1 MNLGLVIKMPKI
13 KLKHINKNTCKYHNQ
28 IVTQI
33 KMTTVFTP
41 EITKTSIIDI
51 SLSLESKMSS
61 VITDAIT
68 RNKKILSA
76 KQYLSI
82 NMRDYIHC
90 LDAYKLVKEGDVCKG
105 VVFHHNGG
113 GAGCYAFVKLKYLDF
128 EPKVFIISFMYNLP
142 ENVYEPEEFV
152 EYIRTEYDRLGNEK
166 PTSTDLI
173 EPEINTN
180 E

>member
-1 MNLGLVIKMPKI
+1 MDLVIKMPKI
-13 KLKHINKNTCKYHNQ
+13 KLKLVNKNTCKYHNQ

-41 EITKTSIIDI
+41 AITETSTIDI
-51 SLSLESKMSS
+51 PLALESKISS
-61 VITDAIT
+61 LITDTIT

-76 KQYLSI
+76 KQRVNISI
-82 NMRDYIHC
+82 RDYIHC

-113 GAGCYAFVKLKYLDF
+113 GAGCYAFVKLKYLCF
-128 EPKVFIISFMYNLP
+128 EPKVFMISFMYQSP
-142 ENVYEPEEFV
+142 EIVYEAEEFV

-166 PTSTDLI
+166 PTSTDLT
-173 EPEINTN
+173 EPEINAN